1 MVTPLAAPLKVS
13 IDLTSRCNLNCL
25 HCRNRND
32 TGGNGQ
38 LDSGTLAAIIDDVAS
53 MQVFRLGFSGGEP
66 LLRDDLPEM
75 IERAVGRGIP
85 RIFIS
90 TNGTLVSR
98 RWLDR
103 LHAVRERVTLKISLD
118 GPAEVHDRIRGKAG
132 ASAAALSAI
141 GLVAA
146 CGFDVQ
152 VTTTLMK
159 DNVDRLEETLELV
172 GRLPCSRHY
181 VIETAP
187 QGAADLSA
195 ILSAEQRRRA
205 ASVLAARRPTRVVA
219 KIGYSQGCSGFEC
232 CAGVRECG
240 ILSDGR
246 VVGCRLLPEIHEG
259 YVQDTPLSTL
269 WRSPHGFSY
278 YRGNQTARLGDPCK
292 TCFELSVCRGGCR
305 AFASRRFGEAEGPDL
320 RCPRSR
326 GTIDGPTVGATNV
339 PAEK

>member
-132 ASAAALSAI
+132 ASAAALARS
-141 GLVAA
+141 GWL
-146 CGFDVQ
+146 
-152 VTTTLMK
+152 
-159 DNVDRLEETLELV
+159 
-172 GRLPCSRHY
+172 
-181 VIETAP
+181 
-187 QGAADLSA
+187 
-195 ILSAEQRRRA
+195 RRA
-205 ASVLAARRPTRVVA
+205 AST
-219 KIGYSQGCSGFEC
+219 F
-232 CAGVRECG
+232 
-240 ILSDGR
+240 
-246 VVGCRLLPEIHEG
+246 
-259 YVQDTPLSTL
+259 
-269 WRSPHGFSY
+269 RSP
-278 YRGNQTARLGDPCK
+278 
-292 TCFELSVCRGGCR
+292 
-305 AFASRRFGEAEGPDL
+305 
-320 RCPRSR
+320 PR
-326 GTIDGPTVGATNV
+326 
-339 PAEK
+339 